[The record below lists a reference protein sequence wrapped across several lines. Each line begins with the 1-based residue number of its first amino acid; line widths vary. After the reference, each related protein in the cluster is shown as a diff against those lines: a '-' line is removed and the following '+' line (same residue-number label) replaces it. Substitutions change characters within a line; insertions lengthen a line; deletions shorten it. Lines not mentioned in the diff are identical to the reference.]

1 MKTLW
6 TLLKKDLILD
16 FGILFQWKNAFWDSQ
31 VRKKLLKLLAL
42 LTIGVFYAGFFIV
55 IFLKQFDVF
64 FTAGLADV
72 FLAIGYLG
80 LLFFILMFELA
91 PIISRL
97 YFNNDIKILLRLPLS
112 HRVIFQS
119 KILKLSW
126 DALFFSLFL
135 TFPVVWKYGVNLGM
149 GLGFY
154 LKAVFGVFPL
164 SLITISIMTFVI
176 VFFMAFINRFERA
189 KTVLQF
195 FGMLLLLILSLSLQI
210 VIRKMTDLGSASSIA
225 ELTSNVLERMYLGF
239 PYLKLLIKSLTGH
252 GVESILYLIVLFV
265 LATCIFLLVSATG
278 SKWMVRGVLANQV
291 SSFKKRKLNVNK
303 DYRNRSVFF
312 ELALREI
319 REIFKVPMYF
329 FNIGIFGILFPVL
342 LLLGPMLNGGMSI
355 DDLSKT
361 GQGFLMLF
369 PNAIDQFSVGMFSGL
384 LIFSFM
390 MAMGQS
396 AVSSIS
402 REGKKIWQLQ
412 SLPINTEDIIHG
424 KLLSSFF
431 FQVFSV
437 IPTILAAIFFL
448 RLSIFTVAGL
458 LTAIFPV
465 AFFLSNL
472 GLLLDSAFPRL
483 NWEHPQQAVKNTTS
497 TMIMSIASALYLV
510 TLLTSGFKLLQ
521 RNWLTLDNYQLW
533 LLVLIAVQT
542 IMGAGIYCFHRKSFG
557 KRLKLFKNNL

>member
-252 GVESILYLIVLFV
+252 GVESTLYLIVLFV

-303 DYRNRSVFF
+303 DYRNRSVF
-312 ELALREI
+312 
-319 REIFKVPMYF
+319 
-329 FNIGIFGILFPVL
+329 
-342 LLLGPMLNGGMSI
+342 
-355 DDLSKT
+355 
-361 GQGFLMLF
+361 
-369 PNAIDQFSVGMFSGL
+369 
-384 LIFSFM
+384 
-390 MAMGQS
+390 
-396 AVSSIS
+396 
-402 REGKKIWQLQ
+402 
-412 SLPINTEDIIHG
+412 
-424 KLLSSFF
+424 
-431 FQVFSV
+431 
-437 IPTILAAIFFL
+437 
-448 RLSIFTVAGL
+448 
-458 LTAIFPV
+458 
-465 AFFLSNL
+465 
-472 GLLLDSAFPRL
+472 L
-483 NWEHPQQAVKNTTS
+483 NW
-497 TMIMSIASALYLV
+497 
-510 TLLTSGFKLLQ
+510 
-521 RNWLTLDNYQLW
+521 R
-533 LLVLIAVQT
+533 
-542 IMGAGIYCFHRKSFG
+542 
-557 KRLKLFKNNL
+557 